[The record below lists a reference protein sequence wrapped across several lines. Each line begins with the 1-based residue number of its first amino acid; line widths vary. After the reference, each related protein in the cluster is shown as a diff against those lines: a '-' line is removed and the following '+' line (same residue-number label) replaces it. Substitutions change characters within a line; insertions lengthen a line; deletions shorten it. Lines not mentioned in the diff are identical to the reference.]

1 MPNLLAA
8 LKGKRS
14 FILAAI
20 VAVLGALQTLD
31 WSQVVTEENAGVV
44 LIVIGALIAIV
55 RQYTNTAPG
64 KSE

>member
-1 MPNLLAA
+1 MLKT

-20 VAVLGALQTLD
+20 IAILGALQTLD

-44 LIVIGALIAIV
+44 LIVLAAMIAIL
-55 RQYTNTAPG
+55 RRYTNTAPG